1 MIYGVTP
8 MVLHGK
14 TPKLELDRAPFK
26 AGWGRVAGW
35 VNGEVVDALNRPD
48 MTSPAGPWT
57 TS

>member
-26 AGWGRVAGW
+26 AGLGRVARW
-35 VNGEVVDALNRPD
+35 VNGEAVGALNQPE
-48 MTSPAGPWT
+48 MTSPA
-57 TS
+57 